1 MLSLIIA
8 DSEIELIPE
17 KISRHPLVVRRAM
30 AKRREPGQILL
41 DSNYDHRAMRT
52 LEDSDRRGRPDI
64 AHICLLVALDSIPNR
79 QGELRVHVHTRNDSV
94 LTFDRSTRIPR
105 SQARFYG
112 ILEGILSRGEGTKF
126 IEYRR
131 MGLADLVR
139 GIKPDLALCLSPAGE
154 TVELSREMARRESI
168 VAIVGGFPRGGFTSP
183 VEGIADRMVSLHPE
197 SLDAWTAVAETIS
210 AYRNR
215 GRC

>member
-8 DSEIELIPE
+8 DSEIELIPGS
-17 KISRHPLVVRRAM
+17 ISRHPLVVRRAM

-41 DSNYDHRAMRT
+41 DSNYDHRAMRA

-94 LTFDRSTRIPR
+94 LTFGSSTRIPR

-139 GIKPDLALCLSPAGE
+139 SIQPDLAVCLSPAGE
-154 TVELSREMARRESI
+154 TIELSREMAQRESI
-168 VAIVGGFPRGGFTSP
+168 VAIVGGFPRGDFTSP
-183 VEGIADRMVSLHPE
+183 VEGIADRIVSLHPE

-215 GRC
+215 GRR

>member
-17 KISRHPLVVRRAM
+17 SISRHPLVVRRAM

-41 DSNYDHRAMRT
+41 DSNYDHRAMRA

-79 QGELRVHVHTRNDSV
+79 QGDLRVHVHTRNDSV
-94 LTFDRSTRIPR
+94 LTFDSSTRIPR

-139 GIKPDLALCLSPAGE
+139 SIQPDLAVCLSPAGE
-154 TVELSREMARRESI
+154 TIELSREMAQRESI
-168 VAIVGGFPRGGFTSP
+168 VAIVGGFPRGDFTSP
-183 VEGIADRMVSLHPE
+183 VEGIADRIVSLHPQ

-215 GRC
+215 GRR